1 MSVCTCVCVCGWV
14 WVGVGVCVL
23 CPIGARVLHI
33 CKTVKI
39 DNDEC
44 SLQESPISIL
54 YPIVAVVLRFTIE
67 DLISLLLDVMGFYV
81 VNIIPNGF
89 VTECAGSM

>member
-1 MSVCTCVCVCGWV
+1 M
-14 WVGVGVCVL
+14 WVGVVVCVL

-33 CKTVKI
+33 CKKVKI

-54 YPIVAVVLRFTIE
+54 YPIVAVVQHSTFTIE